1 MKLLFENWR
10 HFLNEKLMLK
20 PGPEGW
26 DLYADLVGSAY
37 LAAPKFEARAVSSF
51 EALTPFI
58 EKMFNQIQKFSK
70 KKNRGLRRKR
80 I

>member
-20 PGPEGW
+20 PGPQGW

-37 LAAPKFEARAVSSF
+37 LAAPKFESRAASSF
-51 EALTPFI
+51 EALTCLSSR
-58 EKMFNQIQKFSK
+58 FSVEGYIIVDK
-70 KKNRGLRRKR
+70 ELVQGG
-80 I
+80 